1 MTDVLPPNGAATPSS
16 SELLRAARMLGA
28 VIERQVSGEDLALD
42 DWLVLAALADSPG
55 LTMAELRT
63 QTQAAAPTLTRVVD
77 RLAGRALVF
86 REVDAD
92 DRRKV
97 RVNLSKR
104 GAALHARL
112 LTTVRP
118 AEQAWFDEY
127 GGVTAWV
134 RAGS

>member
-1 MTDVLPPNGAATPSS
+1 MTDVLPPDGAATPTS
-16 SELLRAARMLGA
+16 SEVLRAARVLGA
-28 VIERQVSGEDLALD
+28 VIERQVSGEDLTLD

-104 GAALHARL
+104 GAALHTRL

-118 AEQAWFDEY
+118 AEQAWFDQH
-127 GGVTAWV
+127 GVSPWM

>member
-1 MTDVLPPNGAATPSS
+1 MTDVLPSDGPATPTS
-16 SELLRAARMLGA
+16 SEVLRAARMLGA
-28 VIERQVSGEDLALD
+28 VIERQVSGEDLTLD
-42 DWLVLAALADSPG
+42 DWLVLTALADSPG
-55 LTMAELRT
+55 LTMAELRA

-104 GAALHARL
+104 GTALHARL

-127 GGVTAWV
+127 GVSAWM
-134 RAGS
+134 RASG

>member
-1 MTDVLPPNGAATPSS
+1 MTDVLPPDDIATPSS

-28 VIERQVSGEDLALD
+28 VIEREVSGEDLTLD
-42 DWLVLAALADSPG
+42 DWLALAALADSPG

-104 GAALHARL
+104 GSALHARL

-127 GGVTAWV
+127 GISPWLH
-134 RAGS
+134 AGS

>member
-1 MTDVLPPNGAATPSS
+1 MTDVLPPDDIATPSS

-28 VIERQVSGEDLALD
+28 VIEREVSGEDLTLD

-104 GAALHARL
+104 GSALHARL

-127 GGVTAWV
+127 GISPRMA
-134 RAGS
+134 ADS

>member
-1 MTDVLPPNGAATPSS
+1 MTDVLPPDGIATPSS

-28 VIERQVSGEDLALD
+28 VIEREVSGEDLTLD

-104 GAALHARL
+104 GSALHARL

-118 AEQAWFDEY
+118 AEQAWFEEC
-127 GGVTAWV
+127 GVSPWL

>member
-1 MTDVLPPNGAATPSS
+1 MRDVLPPDGAATPTS
-16 SELLRAARMLGA
+16 SEVLRAARMLGA
-28 VIERQVSGEDLALD
+28 VIERQVSGEDLTLD

-104 GAALHARL
+104 GAALHTRL

-118 AEQAWFDEY
+118 AEQAWFDQH
-127 GGVTAWV
+127 GVSQWM